1 MLIAVKALNHNAV
14 VCVNAAGQERIAMGK
29 GIGFRVKAEDP
40 VDPTRIQRTFIPSM
54 EDPVDRLAAL
64 LPHLARADVA
74 VAALALE
81 KVTVNYGA
89 SVTRKIATPFTEHVA
104 SALRRA
110 RQDMTVN
117 RSLATDVDLLHPR
130 DMSFARTVIG
140 SISTRTG
147 LHLGD
152 DEAAPVALYLVN
164 ARQGGGNMSRT
175 LARAEMVSA
184 CLDLVRTHS
193 LHRGEERAEWQRF
206 AAHVRFLLDH
216 GAHGPDDAPRS
227 PVETV
232 ETILRASY
240 PRSYRVAKE
249 VAELVAGHRG
259 SPLAG
264 EEVAYLTMQCTR
276 LLPER

>member
-14 VCVNAAGQERIAMGK
+14 VCVDAAGQERIALGK

-40 VDPTRIQRTFIPSM
+40 VDPTRVQRTFIPSR
-54 EDPVDRLAAL
+54 EDPADRLSAL

-74 VAALALE
+74 VAVAALE
-81 KVTVNYGA
+81 KVTADYGA
-89 SVTRKIATPFTEHVA
+89 SVARRIAVPFTDHVA

-110 RQDMTVN
+110 RQGMTVN
-117 RSLATDVDLLHPR
+117 RSLAADVDLMHPR
-130 DMSFARTVIG
+130 DMAFARVLVG
-140 SISTRTG
+140 SISTRTEV
-147 LHLGD
+147 HLGD

-164 ARQGGGNMSRT
+164 ARQGGGNLSHT
-175 LARAEMVSA
+175 LARAEMVSS
-184 CLDLVRTHS
+184 CLDRVRAQS
-193 LHRGEERAEWQRF
+193 LHRGEERTEWRRF

-216 GAHGPDDAPRS
+216 GAHSPEDVPRS

-249 VAELVAGHRG
+249 VAGLVAGHRG
-259 SPLAG
+259 TPLAG
-264 EEVAYLTMQCTR
+264 EEIAYLTMQCTR